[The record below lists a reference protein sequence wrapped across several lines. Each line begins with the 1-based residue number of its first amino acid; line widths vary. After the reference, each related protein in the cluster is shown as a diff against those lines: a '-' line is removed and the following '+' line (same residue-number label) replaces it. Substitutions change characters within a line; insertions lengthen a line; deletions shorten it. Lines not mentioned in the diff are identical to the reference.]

1 MTDAQLTANRANA
14 QLSTGP
20 RTDAGKRRSSLNSF
34 RHGLTGQIFVATPEE
49 TEVFQRH
56 CAAILQALDPAGP
69 IESYLAQAIA
79 EGMWRLQR
87 ARALENGIFANG
99 HRDHVDQINAGHPEV
114 DTALAQSRTWTEQA
128 HNLHLLTVYEQRI
141 NRAVEKNTAQ
151 LKALQTERKAVAERA
166 REEATLFVKLA
177 ESKGEI
183 YEPALDFS
191 PASAWGG
198 FVFSSHE
205 IARRRERA
213 SRLSE
218 ACELGPR
225 PAPRAHLSQVP
236 PPLRALSPAS

>member
-1 MTDAQLTANRANA
+1 MTDAQLTANRANS

-20 RTDAGKRRSSLNSF
+20 RTEAGKRRSSLNSF

-56 CAAILQALDPAGP
+56 CASILQALQPVGP
-69 IESYLAQAIA
+69 IESYLAQSIA

-99 HRDHVDQINAGHPEV
+99 HRDHVDQMNAGHPEV

-151 LKALQTERKAVAERA
+151 LNALQSARQASHQQAEEQA
-166 REEATLFVKLA
+166 ILFVQLA
-177 ESKGEI
+177 ESKGET
-183 YEPALDFS
+183 YVPAADFI
-191 PASAWGG
+191 PASDWGG
-198 FVFSSHE
+198 FVFASAK
-205 IARRRERA
+205 IAAIRQRA
-213 SRLSE
+213 SRLQE
-218 ACELGPR
+218 ALDHSQDTHR
-225 PAPRAHLSQVP
+225 RA
-236 PPLRALSPAS
+236 A